1 MSRAARSLLIAV
13 AGGAALIIIA
23 LIIFVLWSR
32 ANSQTILGS
41 VTVSGVNVSG
51 LERADAEAVLNGL
64 ESEQAAALI
73 EIFVDD
79 QSTTFSAAEFGYQI
93 NTQELLDRALQQER
107 AGGVA
112 SRWRRWLRNLFDD
125 PVPVELHPQ
134 SSINQNVVQ
143 DLIRQLDQQYGVAP
157 IEGNLELV
165 NGRPAVTYP
174 SPGWL
179 LDSSEAA
186 SKITAAAVGGGGTVR
201 LNTVLVMP
209 ETELSLVEDALTKA
223 QLWVSAPVVLKDQEG
238 EAELIFTAQEIGD
251 ATVLDFDPSASP
263 PITLSIDPRL
273 ITRKVAQI
281 SDQVRDPP
289 VDAYYEID
297 EDDQV
302 IIHPSMPGT
311 VIDMA
316 KIGGLLE
323 QLAAGNIREGTLPI
337 MDGVQPQTTTAD
349 IEMLGI
355 RHLVSQY
362 TTYHPCCAARVS
374 NIQLFAD
381 KTHNALVPPGETFSL
396 NTYVGRRTFEDGFV
410 KAGTLVRG
418 ELVDTVGGGV
428 SQFATTFFN
437 AVFWGGYETLIR
449 KTHSFY
455 FSRYPEGIEATI
467 NWPEVDLAFR
477 NDTSSH
483 LLIRTEYTGTSITVK
498 FFSNNDGR
506 TLVGS
511 WKDGRDRLE
520 VVSEG
525 GPLARVVT
533 ANVSNRINQ
542 IAPPETLY
550 RPNPELAVGEVDQI
564 QTAGEG
570 WTVVVTRT
578 IQQGEES
585 TEQVRNV
592 RYIPRQEI
600 IEVHPCVMSLLTES
614 GAVPVLEEPSTGD
627 GAAPAGEGQV
637 GCPSP
642 EEEESTELPEGLY
655 ERFPE
660 LAPEDVGQQPIEAE
674 DGQPPADGEDQQP
687 IEEEDGQPPADG
699 EDQQPIEEEE
709 PTQTDPE
716 EQPSSTDDAGE

>member
-41 VTVSGVNVSG
+41 VTVSGVSVSG
-51 LERADAEAVLNGL
+51 LERADAEAVLNTL

-79 QSTTFSAAEFGYQI
+79 QSTTFSAAEFGYRI

-107 AGGVA
+107 AGGVP

-134 SSINQNVVQ
+134 SSINQNLVQ

-165 NGRPAVTYP
+165 NGQPAVTYP

-209 ETELSLVEDALTKA
+209 ETELGLVENALTKA
-223 QLWVSAPVVLKDQEG
+223 QLWVSAPVVLKDPKG

-263 PITLSIDPRL
+263 PITLNIDPRL

-281 SDQVRDPP
+281 SNQVGDPP

-311 VIDMA
+311 IIDVA
-316 KIGGLLE
+316 KIGDLLE

-355 RHLVSQY
+355 HLVSQY

-396 NTYVGRRTFEDGFV
+396 NTYVGKRTVEDGFV

-437 AVFWGGYETLIR
+437 AVFWGGYETVRR

-467 NWPEVDLAFR
+467 NWPEVDLVFR

-483 LLIRTEYTGTSITVK
+483 LLIRTEYAGTSITVK

-550 RPNPELAVGEVDQI
+550 RPNPKLAVGEAEQI

-585 TEQVRNV
+585 TDQVRNV

-614 GAVPVLEEPSTGD
+614 GAVPVSEEPSTGD
-627 GAAPAGEGQV
+627 GAAPTGEGQV

-642 EEEESTELPEGLY
+642 EEAESTELPEGLY

-660 LAPEDVGQQPIEAE
+660 LAPEDIEQEPIEE
-674 DGQPPADGEDQQP
+674 EEPTQTDGEDQQP
-687 IEEEDGQPPADG
+687 IEEEDGQPPTDG

-709 PTQTDPE
+709 PTQTDQE